1 MIRKEK
7 DYFILD
13 TNHTTY
19 CFRVLPTGQLEHL
32 YYGRKLHIEDE
43 ADMQPLVEKHVF
55 APGNVNL
62 YNKEQKA
69 YSLEDMRLEM
79 SSYGKGDIR
88 EPFVEVVNA
97 NGSNTI
103 DFVYKEAEITK
114 GKEAFAELPGSYGS
128 EEEVE
133 QLCIR
138 LADEGN
144 ELALELY
151 YYVYPSCDII
161 SRSAKFYNNG
171 KKAVQLKRLMSLQL
185 DFDGHDYAFTTFHG
199 AWAREMKRSD
209 MPVTA
214 GRLVNASYTGTT
226 SSRANSFVML
236 SRPKTTEDAGEC
248 FGFHLIYSGNHYE
261 ATEVNSFGKM
271 RLVTGINPQAFSYE
285 VVPEESFQAPE
296 AVMAYAE
303 NGFNQMSQRL
313 HHFIREHI
321 IRGTWQKKERPILL
335 NSWEASYFDISEK
348 KLLKLAKEAKEVG
361 IELFVMDDG
370 WFGERMDDSSS
381 LGDWEANA
389 KKLPGGLKGLSD
401 KIRGLGLQFGIWVE
415 PEMVN
420 VKSKLYVAHPDWT
433 IEIPGQPHSEG
444 RNQRILDLG
453 RREVQDYIIESMSKV
468 FSSAD
473 ISYVKWDM
481 NRTFSDYYS
490 TALPPERQGEVA
502 HRYVLGLYRC
512 MRKLTERFP
521 EILFEGCAAGGN
533 RFDLGILCY
542 FPQIWGSDD
551 TDALCRAEIEEN
563 YSYGYPLSAVSA
575 HVSACPNHQTL
586 RNTPLE
592 TRFQV
597 ACFGSFGYECNLC
610 DMKKEEKEAMK
621 EQIALY
627 KKWRKVL
634 QQGTFYRGRSFYD
647 GTQSGMGGSV
657 LADEAG
663 NQMEWTCVSEDG
675 TKAVGM
681 LMQKLVVP
689 NMQQQTY
696 YPKGLLADVRYHF
709 YNRKLKYNIKEFGD
723 LVNTVSPV
731 HIKQDSLTHQV
742 LSKLVK
748 MDGETEDFHA
758 YGDTLM
764 YGGVHVSPA
773 FGGTGYNDKVRHY
786 PDFASRLYFMDGEVK
801 K

>member
-13 TNHTTY
+13 TDHTTY

-55 APGNVNL
+55 APGNVIL
-62 YNKEQKA
+62 YNEEQKA

-79 SSYGKGDIR
+79 SAYGKGDIR

-214 GRLVNASYTGTT
+214 GKLVNASYTGTT

-285 VVPEESFQAPE
+285 VAPEECFQAPE

-321 IRGTWQKKERPILL
+321 VRGTWQKKERPILL

-381 LGDWEANA
+381 LGDWE
-389 KKLPGGLKGLSD
+389 
-401 KIRGLGLQFGIWVE
+401 E
-415 PEMVN
+415 
-420 VKSKLYVAHPDWT
+420 
-433 IEIPGQPHSEG
+433 
-444 RNQRILDLG
+444 
-453 RREVQDYIIESMSKV
+453 
-468 FSSAD
+468 
-473 ISYVKWDM
+473 
-481 NRTFSDYYS
+481 
-490 TALPPERQGEVA
+490 
-502 HRYVLGLYRC
+502 
-512 MRKLTERFP
+512 
-521 EILFEGCAAGGN
+521 AAG
-533 RFDLGILCY
+533 
-542 FPQIWGSDD
+542 W
-551 TDALCRAEIEEN
+551 A
-563 YSYGYPLSAVSA
+563 
-575 HVSACPNHQTL
+575 
-586 RNTPLE
+586 
-592 TRFQV
+592 
-597 ACFGSFGYECNLC
+597 
-610 DMKKEEKEAMK
+610 
-621 EQIALY
+621 
-627 KKWRKVL
+627 
-634 QQGTFYRGRSFYD
+634 
-647 GTQSGMGGSV
+647 
-657 LADEAG
+657 
-663 NQMEWTCVSEDG
+663 
-675 TKAVGM
+675 
-681 LMQKLVVP
+681 
-689 NMQQQTY
+689 
-696 YPKGLLADVRYHF
+696 
-709 YNRKLKYNIKEFGD
+709 
-723 LVNTVSPV
+723 
-731 HIKQDSLTHQV
+731 
-742 LSKLVK
+742 
-748 MDGETEDFHA
+748 
-758 YGDTLM
+758 
-764 YGGVHVSPA
+764 
-773 FGGTGYNDKVRHY
+773 
-786 PDFASRLYFMDGEVK
+786 
-801 K
+801 